1 MNGDSPATD
10 LPAPL
15 PVLRTAPTGTE
26 RVVALIQVL
35 LCSDFPT
42 QMLLAGT
49 FAAFGYNGDLQSLGF
64 VTALLLADTAL
75 LLGLIWIFLRAQ
87 GESPRDLFL
96 GTAPVPRE
104 VRAGLPMT
112 FAAFAIAA
120 AAIVLVR
127 TLAPWLHTVEKNPL
141 PELIQSPPDAV
152 LFTLV
157 AVIAGGFREE
167 LQRAFLLTRFERS
180 LGGRAVGVIVTS
192 VAFGAG
198 HRVQGNDAAIATGL
212 LGAFWAVVYFRRR
225 SSVAPIVSHS
235 GFNLLQLLQLL
246 VVRQSLGG

>member
-1 MNGDSPATD
+1 MDVDPPVTG
-10 LPAPL
+10 LPAPIS
-15 PVLRTAPTGTE
+15 VLRGAPTGTE
-26 RVVALIQVL
+26 RAVALIQVI

-49 FAAFGYNGDLQSLGF
+49 FAAFGYSGDLESLGF
-64 VTALLLADTAL
+64 VTTLLLADTAL

-87 GESPRDLFL
+87 GESPRDLFI
-96 GTAPVPRE
+96 GTAPIARE

-120 AAIVLVR
+120 AAIVAIR

-141 PELIQSPPDAV
+141 PDLIQSPLDGV
-152 LFTLV
+152 LFALV
-157 AVIAGGFREE
+157 AVVAGGIREE
-167 LQRAFLLTRFERS
+167 LQRAFLLTRFERA
-180 LGGRAVGVIVTS
+180 LGGRTVGVIVTS

-198 HRVQGNDAAIATGL
+198 HYIQGDDAAIATGL
-212 LGAFWAVVYFRRR
+212 LGAFWAVVYLRRR

-235 GFNLLQLLQLL
+235 GFNLLQLLQLF
-246 VVRQSLGG
+246 VVRQSL